1 MPSTASTGKPA
12 PWFLDDHEE
21 YANKNGD
28 DNTLA
33 SFRWS
38 ANCSEDA
45 KHSDYTI
52 EVTTTCTSTASTT
65 ASSSN
70 NKDDNKQEKRTT
82 NRITTTYYVHKSV
95 LIFAGDRKSEYF
107 ERMFDTTLSVK
118 ENTESVSKIELAHA
132 VAVAFP
138 IMLDFIYFPFDMN
151 PEKKDIE
158 VSTSN
163 AVPLRVLSNYFGI
176 RGLHQLVNTFI
187 NLDLSVNTCIEYM
200 VNAEACS
207 DVKLISAATEACAE
221 FFDDIESNALLSLSP
236 ERIQQVVSV
245 ASFNSMNG
253 ERFSVKIM
261 DYMKAYPELLSKHP
275 DAFQSILCCEKM
287 PSIDISACVFFLLL
301 DVDDKVYKCTSKKS
315 RCLYDRCIASYG
327 DKWSVHSSVEDQLK
341 TLPIEV
347 QNDLLCAAL
356 SSARVMTKQI
366 VPRGSQV
373 LMRQKTLKTCEGI
386 RFNDAAK
393 REISVSGAGFRAANG
408 IYVLSGLYNEHPSY
422 EKGAVIDGIECVISI
437 VNLDGCWWI
446 SRLYANE
453 QDGDDIDYYRFVV
466 DDEVN
471 EDIYPDLDNIVAVV
485 VRDEYLPRPTMTY
498 INW

>member
-21 YANKNGD
+21 YANGSGG
-28 DNTLA
+28 DNTRA
-33 SFRWS
+33 SAFRWS
-38 ANCSEDA
+38 ANCPEEA

-52 EVTTTCTSTASTT
+52 EITTTNSTTST

-70 NKDDNKQEKRTT
+70 KDYDKHQEKRTT
-82 NRITTTYYVHKSV
+82 TTTTYYVHKSV

-138 IMLDFIYFPFDMN
+138 IMLDFIYFPFDMH

-207 DVKLISAATEACAE
+207 DVKLISSATEACAV
-221 FFDDIESNALLSLSP
+221 FFDDVESNALLSLSP
-236 ERIQQVVSV
+236 ERVQQVVSV

-261 DYMKAYPELLSKHP
+261 NYMKAYPELLSKHP
-275 DAFQSILCCEKM
+275 DAFQSILCCKKM

-301 DVDDKVYKCTSKKS
+301 DVDDKVYKCTCKKS
-315 RCLYDRCIASYG
+315 RCLYDRCITSYG
-327 DKWSVHSSVEDQLK
+327 DKWSVHSSVKDDQLK
-341 TLPIEV
+341 SLPIEV
-347 QNDLLCAAL
+347 QNDLLSAAL

-373 LMRQKTLKTCEGI
+373 LMRQKTLKTCKDI
-386 RFNDAAK
+386 QFNNAAK

-408 IYVLSGLYNEHPSY
+408 IYVLSGVYNEHPSY
-422 EKGAVIDGIECVISI
+422 EKGAVIEGIECVISI
-437 VNLDGCWWI
+437 VNLDNCWWI
-446 SRLYANE
+446 SRLDANE
-453 QDGDDIDYYRFVV
+453 QDGEDIDYYRFVC
-466 DDEVN
+466 DDEVDD
-471 EDIYPDLDNIVAVV
+471 DIYPCFDSIVASVAEK
-485 VRDEYLPRPTMTY
+485 DEYLPLPGITF
-498 INW
+498 IDW